1 MAPDNRLQFEASA
14 YLETLIGRELIR
26 GEDLALIELVKNAYD
41 SGAHN
46 VIVTVRPPRLKE
58 PGEIVIRDDGEGMT
72 LEQFKL
78 AFMWAGYSEKPNQH
92 ASGDRIPTGEKG
104 IGRFAADRLGQILTV
119 ITRAKGVQRGLKV
132 EIDWNLF
139 NSRTKRFSDVNV
151 PFVEIEHDP
160 LLPTNS
166 GTVLRITR
174 LRQTWEPAQLHSL
187 HRALSQL
194 LDPYRRPKDFTIE
207 LQVPGVPAVSGPI
220 NQAPITEADI
230 EIHFRVEKEGVVIRW
245 RRGRLYRARKEEEDL
260 RPAFDLTGLVGLR
273 GRLFYFVRRPSKE
286 EAKSFVPGV
295 RLFRDGFR
303 VEPLGSHAAD
313 WLGVAEKR
321 VKRAGHAH
329 IVPSRLFGFVSISRV
344 ANPELKDTTSREALI
359 DTSQARGLISILRQQ
374 LDFLEGTIQ
383 KEISEPRWKASREH
397 KAAALDQARLQS
409 LNIMSSGLGHEL
421 RQPLQSIRFEAQN
434 ITTRLQQ
441 LNITDPDITEA
452 QKNIDADIE
461 RIDKNIQ
468 MIASISSGSL
478 DLDEEI
484 DLAKVVREQAGL
496 FDTRCA
502 ARGIG
507 LVINVPVTAP
517 ASANA
522 TLIGI
527 VLINLIKNAIDA
539 LVEVRDGR
547 SRKIVVS
554 LRDEVSRYAIEVA
567 DNAGGIPEGMQPKI
581 FKKFATEK
589 TGGWGVGL
597 YNCRLFLKNHG
608 GEISFSTEQG
618 TGSNFVFSI
627 PKVRT

>member
-1 MAPDNRLQFEASA
+1 
-14 YLETLIGRELIR
+14 
-26 GEDLALIELVKNAYD
+26 
-41 SGAHN
+41 
-46 VIVTVRPPRLKE
+46 
-58 PGEIVIRDDGEGMT
+58 
-72 LEQFKL
+72 
-78 AFMWAGYSEKPNQH
+78 
-92 ASGDRIPTGEKG
+92 
-104 IGRFAADRLGQILTV
+104 
-119 ITRAKGVQRGLKV
+119 
-132 EIDWNLF
+132 
-139 NSRTKRFSDVNV
+139 
-151 PFVEIEHDP
+151 
-160 LLPTNS
+160 
-166 GTVLRITR
+166 
-174 LRQTWEPAQLHSL
+174 
-187 HRALSQL
+187 
-194 LDPYRRPKDFTIE
+194 
-207 LQVPGVPAVSGPI
+207 
-220 NQAPITEADI
+220 
-230 EIHFRVEKEGVVIRW
+230 
-245 RRGRLYRARKEEEDL
+245 
-260 RPAFDLTGLVGLR
+260 
-273 GRLFYFVRRPSKE
+273 
-286 EAKSFVPGV
+286 
-295 RLFRDGFR
+295 
-303 VEPLGSHAAD
+303 
-313 WLGVAEKR
+313 
-321 VKRAGHAH
+321 
-329 IVPSRLFGFVSISRV
+329 
-344 ANPELKDTTSREALI
+344 
-359 DTSQARGLISILRQQ
+359 
-374 LDFLEGTIQ
+374 
-383 KEISEPRWKASREH
+383 
-397 KAAALDQARLQS
+397 
-409 LNIMSSGLGHEL
+409 MSSGLGHEL